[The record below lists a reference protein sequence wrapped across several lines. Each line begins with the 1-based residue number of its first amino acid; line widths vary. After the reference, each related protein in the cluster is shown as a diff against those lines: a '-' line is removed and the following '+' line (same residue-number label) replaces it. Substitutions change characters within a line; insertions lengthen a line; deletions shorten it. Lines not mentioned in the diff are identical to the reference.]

1 MRSTDRFSDVLDA
14 ARGGEEWAITALWRT
29 YQPALLRYLRSSCG
43 GAAEDVASE
52 VWLSIGGKLSKF
64 KGEEPEFRA
73 WLFTLARRRTID
85 QHRRTARAPLPV
97 AELPEAAI
105 DQLDAEVERRQ
116 ALDEALRLLER
127 LSQDQREVLLLRVVA
142 GLEVDQVAEMMGKR
156 PGTVRV
162 LHHRALKQLANCG
175 VTPGTDRTVSQGE
188 DAIAA

>member
-105 DQLDAEVERRQ
+105 DHSMPRSSGARRWTRRCGCSSGSRRTS
-116 ALDEALRLLER
+116 ARCCCCGWWRGSRSIRWLR
-127 LSQDQREVLLLRVVA
+127 
-142 GLEVDQVAEMMGKR
+142 
-156 PGTVRV
+156 
-162 LHHRALKQLANCG
+162 
-175 VTPGTDRTVSQGE
+175 
-188 DAIAA
+188 

>member
-1 MRSTDRFSDVLDA
+1 MRSTDRFSDVIDA
-14 ARGGEEWAITALWRT
+14 AREGEEWAITALWRT
-29 YQPALLRYLRSSCG
+29 YQPALLRYLRTSCG

-52 VWLSIGGKLSKF
+52 VWLSVGGKLAKF

-97 AELPEAAI
+97 AELPESAV

-127 LSQDQREVLLLRVVA
+127 LSHDQREVLLLRVVA

-162 LHHRALKQLANCG
+162 LHHRALKQLASCG
-175 VTPGTDRTVSQGE
+175 VTPGKDRSVSQGG

>member
-14 ARGGEEWAITALWRT
+14 AREGEEWAVTALWRT

-52 VWLSIGGKLSKF
+52 VWLSVGGKLATF

-97 AELPEAAI
+97 AELPEAAV

-116 ALDEALRLLER
+116 ALEQALQLLER
-127 LSQDQREVLLLRVVA
+127 LSHDQREVLLLRVVA

-162 LHHRALKQLANCG
+162 LHHRALKQLANAG